1 MCSDFLYCMLVTCYI
16 ISSQSQYQYLCLPTF
31 ARCSFAPYKIFV
43 SLPRFTGPRRL
54 INTLFISWFHL
65 FFYLS
70 VTLPPPPPLQ
80 STQLNPP
87 PSQTQTKPGGG
98 AKRSSGG
105 TTGLAGVGGVIGGL
119 GGSGGG
125 DSPDAGQPTLDP
137 ATGIL
142 STPGQLKPPQQ
153 QQPQAP
159 VSQRF
164 MHVHA
169 CAHFYLSLTTLM
181 PNY

>member
-1 MCSDFLYCMLVTCYI
+1 MPPHMVPPTMNPAAAAGG
-16 ISSQSQYQYLCLPTF
+16 SQM
-31 ARCSFAPYKIFV
+31 AAP
-43 SLPRFTGPRRL
+43 
-54 INTLFISWFHL
+54 
-65 FFYLS
+65 LS
-70 VTLPPPPPLQ
+70 
-80 STQLNPP
+80 
-87 PSQTQTKPGGG
+87 
-98 AKRSSGG
+98 A
-105 TTGLAGVGGVIGGL
+105 AGVGGVIGGL

-125 DSPDAGQPTLDP
+125 DSPDAGQLTLDP